1 MRSIQ
6 QTPKKRQWLVVVGI
20 LVLIGVPVYAERGKS
35 TDLPEMPAPQFDMQ
49 GAENSEGRSPAQQGD
64 AQDLLSELEGL
75 LDNPAQRDAKAQLGL
90 PEVVVDPM
98 PKLEVPAPKKV
109 SPRVAIKKAST
120 PKKAI
125 AKKPTLPKLPSV
137 NELVSVDFTKNDKG
151 FQLAITA
158 KLPLKYRFVTNT
170 KENKI
175 TYTFEKT
182 RVPKNLKRAY
192 DSKEFGSPVALY
204 SLSQI
209 GKKKVPTT
217 RLVIKMRELMI
228 PQVVESDKTVV
239 LQFPEKSK
247 AVAQRSIA
255 MILPETSLGD
265 DAFGGGKDY
274 KGQPIEKLELKNT
287 DVREALRLVLR
298 SSGYN
303 VVVSEE
309 VKGTIGSLSLNDTP
323 WDQAFHL
330 ILKMKKLGYVLQ
342 GNVVRVSSVDLIK
355 AEREEAEKQIE
366 LEPLRTVLI
375 PVSYAKAQ
383 TISQRA
389 TPFLSK
395 RGKVDIDDRSN
406 TIIIRDVDGVINK
419 VQKLFKVLDTQPPS
433 ISISAKFVELT
444 KTFARTLGLGQI
456 TMSGRTAGIDFGA
469 PSSAGGTGN
478 GFLGNT
484 SGGTINLTASRF
496 ASLNASLTL
505 GESESKVKVLANP
518 TITVQQGEKGNI
530 TQGNQQTLCVPA
542 PAGGVPICS
551 TQIANL
557 TLDVTPI
564 VANDGSISLDT
575 NLLNEIPVF
584 APPAQLSKDTRQVK
598 TQIILQN
605 GDTAVLGGI
614 FKGSETNTDSGT
626 PFLRSLPL
634 IGYLFSTKLDQAQ
647 KSEILIFITA
657 RILNPDTAFKQNI

>member
-1 MRSIQ
+1 M
-6 QTPKKRQWLVVVGI
+6 PVLKK
-20 LVLIGVPVYAERGKS
+20 A
-35 TDLPEMPAPQFDMQ
+35 
-49 GAENSEGRSPAQQGD
+49 
-64 AQDLLSELEGL
+64 
-75 LDNPAQRDAKAQLGL
+75 
-90 PEVVVDPM
+90 
-98 PKLEVPAPKKV
+98 
-109 SPRVAIKKAST
+109 SPRQVIKKAS
-120 PKKAI
+120 PAKRVI
-125 AKKPTLPKLPSV
+125 AKKPVLPKRPAL

-151 FQLAITA
+151 FQLAIQA
-158 KLPLKYRFVTNT
+158 KQPLKYRFITNT
-170 KENKI
+170 NENKI

-204 SLSQI
+204 SLSQL
-209 GKKKVPTT
+209 GKKNNLTT

-228 PQVVESDKTVV
+228 PQVIASGSGVI

-255 MILPETSLGD
+255 MILPDTSLGE

-274 KGQPIEKLELKNT
+274 KGEPIDKLELKNT

-309 VKGTIGSLSLNDTP
+309 VKGTIGSLSLNNTP

-342 GNVVRVSSVDLIK
+342 GNVVRVSSVETIK
-355 AEREEAEKQIE
+355 TEREEAEKQVEI
-366 LEPLRTVLI
+366 EPLRTVLI
-375 PVSYAKAQ
+375 PISYAKAQ
-383 TISQRA
+383 TLSQRA
-389 TPFLSK
+389 APFLSK

-406 TIIIRDVDGVINK
+406 TIIVRDVDGVITK
-419 VQKLFKVLDTQPPS
+419 LQKLFKVLDTQPPS

-478 GFLGNT
+478 GFLGNST
-484 SGGTINLTASRF
+484 GGTINLTASRF

-542 PAGGVPICS
+542 PMGGVPICS

-634 IGYLFSTKLDQAQ
+634 IGYLFSTKVDQTQ

-657 RILNPDTAFKQNI
+657 RILNPDSAFKQNI

>member
-1 MRSIQ
+1 M
-6 QTPKKRQWLVVVGI
+6 G
-20 LVLIGVPVYAERGKS
+20 E
-35 TDLPEMPAPQFDMQ
+35 
-49 GAENSEGRSPAQQGD
+49 
-64 AQDLLSELEGL
+64 
-75 LDNPAQRDAKAQLGL
+75 
-90 PEVVVDPM
+90 
-98 PKLEVPAPKKV
+98 
-109 SPRVAIKKAST
+109 
-120 PKKAI
+120 
-125 AKKPTLPKLPSV
+125 
-137 NELVSVDFTKNDKG
+137 
-151 FQLAITA
+151 
-158 KLPLKYRFVTNT
+158 
-170 KENKI
+170 
-175 TYTFEKT
+175 
-182 RVPKNLKRAY
+182 
-192 DSKEFGSPVALY
+192 
-204 SLSQI
+204 
-209 GKKKVPTT
+209 
-217 RLVIKMRELMI
+217 
-228 PQVVESDKTVV
+228 
-239 LQFPEKSK
+239 
-247 AVAQRSIA
+247 
-255 MILPETSLGD
+255 

-274 KGQPIEKLELKNT
+274 KGELIDKIELKNT

-309 VKGTIGSLSLNDTP
+309 VKGTIGSLSLNNTP

-342 GNVVRVSSVDLIK
+342 GNVVRVSSVETIK
-355 AEREEAEKQIE
+355 TEREETEKQVEI
-366 LEPLRTVLI
+366 EPLRTVLI
-375 PVSYAKAQ
+375 PISYAKAQ
-383 TISQRA
+383 TLSQRA

-406 TIIIRDVDGVINK
+406 TIIVRDVDGVITK
-419 VQKLFKVLDTQPPS
+419 LQKLFKVLDTQPPS

-469 PSSAGGTGN
+469 PCSASGTGD

-484 SGGTINLTASRF
+484 SGGTINLTARRF

-634 IGYLFSTKLDQAQ
+634 IGYLFSTKIDQAQ

-657 RILNPDTAFKQNI
+657 RILNPDSAFKQNI

>member
-1 MRSIQ
+1 MRSNYQ
-6 QTPKKRQWLVVVGI
+6 APKKRQWLVFFGISVLVVMPSFGDKT
-20 LVLIGVPVYAERGKS
+20 KS
-35 TDLPEMPAPQFDMQ
+35 ADLPEMPAPQFDMQ
-49 GAENSEGRSPAQQGD
+49 GSESSAGRAPAQQGD

-98 PKLEVPAPKKV
+98 PKLEVPVLKKT
-109 SPRVAIKKAST
+109 SPRQVIKKAPPS
-120 PKKAI
+120 KRVI
-125 AKKPTLPKLPSV
+125 AKKTVLPKPPAL

-151 FQLAITA
+151 FQLAIQA
-158 KLPLKYRFVTNT
+158 KQPLKYRFVTNT
-170 KENKI
+170 NENKI

-182 RVPKNLKRAY
+182 RVPKTLKRAY

-204 SLSQI
+204 SLSQV
-209 GKKKVPTT
+209 GKKNKTTT
-217 RLVIKMRELMI
+217 RMVIKMRELMI
-228 PQVVESDKTVV
+228 PQAIESGSGVI
-239 LQFPEKSK
+239 LQFPENSK
-247 AVAQRSIA
+247 AVARRSIA
-255 MILPETSLGD
+255 MILPETSLGE

-274 KGQPIEKLELKNT
+274 KGEPIDKLELKNT

-309 VKGTIGSLSLNDTP
+309 VKGTIGSLSLNNTP

-342 GNVVRVSSVDLIK
+342 GNVVRVSSVEMIK
-355 AEREEAEKQIE
+355 TEREEAEKQVEI
-366 LEPLRTVLI
+366 EPLRTVLI
-375 PVSYAKAQ
+375 PISYAKAQ
-383 TISQRA
+383 TLSQRA

-406 TIIIRDVDGVINK
+406 TIIVRDVDGVITK
-419 VQKLFKVLDTQPPS
+419 LQKLFKVLDTQPPS

-469 PSSAGGTGN
+469 PSAASGTGN
-478 GFLGNT
+478 GFLGNA

-542 PAGGVPICS
+542 PMGGVPVCTS
-551 TQIANL
+551 QVANL

-575 NLLNEIPVF
+575 NLLNEIPI
-584 APPAQLSKDTRQVK
+584 PAGANALAKDTRQVK

-614 FKGSETNTDSGT
+614 FKGTETNVDSGT

-634 IGYLFSTKLDQAQ
+634 IGYLFSTKVDQAQ

-657 RILNPDTAFKQNI
+657 RILNPDSAFKQNI